1 MCALSAQPAPK
12 LGILSLEQSSSLILV
27 VDDDKT
33 TRKLLCR
40 FLEAEGYRVVEAS
53 NGEQG
58 LESYHRLHPNVILL
72 DAQMPIMDGFSCC
85 DRLRQSSGFEYTPVL
100 MITSLDDQVS
110 VDRAFE
116 VGATDYI
123 TKPIHWAVLRKRL
136 QHLIRQSQ
144 ATEALQHL
152 NLQLEAQ
159 VQERTAQLR
168 QALDFE
174 ASLKRITDKV
184 RDSLDEDQILQT
196 AVQELASRLR
206 VDACHTALYDAEL
219 TTATIIHEDK
229 TWWMPSLKGNVLQR
243 AAFPELYDQLLQ
255 GQHGQF
261 CEISS
266 HPDTDQTRILICP
279 MLDDQGALGDLCLM
293 DRRDSSFDDL
303 EIRLVQ
309 QVANQCAIALRQAR
323 LYRAAQAQVEELEKL
338 NLLKDD
344 FLCTVSHEL
353 RTPLSALKMGLQALG
368 STLEQE
374 GDLNLKCQMMGK
386 YLPILQTE
394 CEQEI
399 RLVNDLLTLQQLEA
413 GEYPLAP
420 VTLELQAWLPEILE
434 PLRERASSL
443 KQHLKLDLPPSLPS
457 LAIHPFSLERALT
470 ELISNAIK
478 YTAADQE
485 IVVAAQAQSEALEI
499 SVCNPGVEIAP
510 SELPRIFDKFYRIPT
525 ADPWSQGGTGL
536 GLALVQ
542 KLVGYLGASIRVE
555 SGAGQTCFTIALPLQ
570 SGN

>member
-1 MCALSAQPAPK
+1 MCASLAQPPLN
-12 LGILSLEQSSSLILV
+12 LGIPPLEPSGSLILV

-40 FLEAEGYRVVEAS
+40 FLEAEGYRIAAAS

-58 LESYHRLHPNVILL
+58 LEAYDRLHPNVILL
-72 DAQMPIMDGFSCC
+72 DAQMPVMDGFSCC
-85 DRLRQSSGFEYTPVL
+85 DHLRQSSRFEHTPVL
-100 MITSLDDQVS
+100 MITSLDDQQS

-136 QHLIRQSQ
+136 QHLIRQSR
-144 ATEALQHL
+144 ATEVLQHL

-206 VDACHTALYDAEL
+206 VDACHTALYDLEL
-219 TTATIIHEDK
+219 TTATIIHEDRV
-229 TWWMPSLKGNVLQR
+229 WWMPSLKGKVLQR
-243 AAFPELYDQLLQ
+243 TDFPELYNQLLQ
-255 GQHGQF
+255 GQYGQF
-261 CEISS
+261 CEIS
-266 HPDTDQTRILICP
+266 PDQDADQTRVLICP

-293 DRRDSSFDDL
+293 DRRETSFDDL

-323 LYRAAQAQVEELEKL
+323 LYRAAQVQVKELEKL
-338 NLLKDD
+338 NQLKDD

-353 RTPLSALKMGLQALG
+353 RTPLSALKMGLQMLS
-368 STLEQE
+368 STLEQDS
-374 GDLNLKCQMMGK
+374 DLNLKCQTIGK

-394 CEQEI
+394 CDQEI

-413 GEYPLAP
+413 GEYPLERT
-420 VTLELQAWLPEILE
+420 TLELQAWLPEILAS
-434 PLRERASSL
+434 LQERASTL
-443 KQHLKLDLPPSLPS
+443 KQHLKLDLPASLPC

-470 ELISNAIK
+470 ELVSNALK
-478 YTAADQE
+478 YTAANQE
-485 IVVAAQAQSEALEI
+485 IVVAARTESEMLEI

-555 SGAGQTCFTIALPLQ
+555 SAAGQTCFTIVLPLE
-570 SGN
+570 GV